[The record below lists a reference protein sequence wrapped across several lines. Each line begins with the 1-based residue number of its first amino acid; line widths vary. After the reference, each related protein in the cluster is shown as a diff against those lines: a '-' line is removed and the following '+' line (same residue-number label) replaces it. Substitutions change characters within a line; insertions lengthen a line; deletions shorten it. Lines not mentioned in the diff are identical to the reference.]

1 MYIFKVNH
9 TKGAKLYMKLVNQS
23 KNPHAFKDV
32 SDNETTIAMV
42 IWLLSFFTTFLGPL
56 IIWVLKEMILLL
68 SINKVKI
75 ILIT

>member
-9 TKGAKLYMKLVNQS
+9 TKRAKLYMKLVNQS

>member
-1 MYIFKVNH
+1 
-9 TKGAKLYMKLVNQS
+9 MKLVNQS

-68 SINKVKI
+68 SINKVK
-75 ILIT
+75 LS

>member
-68 SINKVKI
+68 SINKVK
-75 ILIT
+75 LS

>member
-9 TKGAKLYMKLVNQS
+9 TKRAKLYMKLVNQS

-68 SINKVKI
+68 SINKVK
-75 ILIT
+75 LS

>member
-1 MYIFKVNH
+1 
-9 TKGAKLYMKLVNQS
+9 MKLVNQS